1 LARPIRSASSPDTAA
16 AGEDHVN
23 RPALADQA
31 RQPDGAEIH
40 ERHAEAPAVH
50 TERGT
55 ARRHPEIAPQREF
68 QATGDRVAFDRGD
81 RRLAEHEPRRTHR
94 PVAAFL
100 AMAAMAGCRLL
111 EIVAGAE
118 RALSARQDCDVLRG
132 IGIEAAEGLGE
143 QGGGRRID
151 GVARRRTVIV
161 TIVTGPSTSQRTV
174 GRSGM
179 AR

>member
-1 LARPIRSASSPDTAA
+1 MSGTPKRRQYTPNVAS
-16 AGEDHVN
+16 
-23 RPALADQA
+23 
-31 RQPDGAEIH
+31 
-40 ERHAEAPAVH
+40 
-50 TERGT
+50 
-55 ARRHPEIAPQREF
+55 RRHPEIAPQREF

-118 RALSARQDCDVLRG
+118 RALSARQDRDVLRG

-143 QGGGRRID
+143 QGGGR
-151 GVARRRTVIV
+151 V